1 MAEEA
6 TQHATWKEVEELVAT
21 GDRDH
26 VVAFIQ
32 GLQPS
37 DVAYTLS
44 RLDDEVQQ
52 SLFELLPP
60 DLSAE
65 LIQHLADQQ
74 AADVIEEL
82 PADRAAAIVDE
93 LESDDQADILGELE
107 DDDAAAILDRMAPE
121 EASDVR
127 ERLEYAADTAGG
139 IMVTE
144 YLVYSRQT
152 SIGDVIEDLRANRER
167 YADYDVRYIYVA
179 DADERFKGVVR
190 LRDLLLAP
198 GSEPLSSLL
207 MSDPDVVTIATPLQ
221 ELEGLFDHNRYSA
234 VPVVDAAGLLEGVVR
249 RSDVEETHGE
259 LSDKALA
266 RFGGIVGGEEL
277 RTMSTLSRAAGRL
290 AYLVPNIFL
299 LALSVSVI
307 AVFKSTVLDEVI
319 ALAIFLPLVAGLSGC
334 SGNQAVAVSI
344 REITLGLA
352 KPTDVFRVLVKELG
366 VGVINGLVLGVIAFG
381 VTATWASLAGWPG
394 SMYLGGVIGLSVPV
408 MVVFSVVLG
417 GTVPLI
423 LRGLRLDPA
432 MASGPIITTLIDF
445 FGFFTVLGLASL
457 ILDKLT
463 S

>member
-1 MAEEA
+1 MPQET
-6 TQHATWKEVEELVAT
+6 TQHATWKEVEDLVAA
-21 GDRDH
+21 GDPDRL
-26 VVAFIQ
+26 VAFIHE
-32 GLQPS
+32 LQPT

-44 RLDDEVQQ
+44 RLDEDVQT
-52 SLFELLPP
+52 SLFQLLPP

-65 LIQHLADQQ
+65 LIQHLADEQ

-82 PADRAAAIVDE
+82 PAEQAAAIVDE
-93 LESDDQADILGELE
+93 LESDDQADILGELKE
-107 DDDAAAILDRMAPE
+107 DDAEAILDRMAPE

-127 ERLEYAADTAGG
+127 ERLEYATDTAGG
-139 IMVTE
+139 IMITE

-167 YADYDVRYIYVA
+167 YAHYDVRYVYVA
-179 DADERFKGVVR
+179 DADELFQGVVR

-198 GSEPLSSLL
+198 GSEPLASLL
-207 MSDPDVVTIATPLQ
+207 IAEPDVVNVSAPLE
-221 ELEGLFDHNRYSA
+221 ELEGLFDHTRYSA
-234 VPVVDAAGLLEGVVR
+234 VPVIDDAGLLEGVVR
-249 RSDVEETHGE
+249 RSDVEETRGE

-277 RTMSTLSRAAGRL
+277 RTMSTLRRALGRL
-290 AYLVPNIFL
+290 AYLVPNVFL

-307 AVFKSTVLDEVI
+307 AAFKSSVLDEVI

-366 VGVINGLVLGVIAFG
+366 VGVINGVVLGAIVFA
-381 VTATWASLAGWPG
+381 VTAAWASIAGWPG
-394 SMYLGGVIGLSVPV
+394 SLYLGGVIGLSVPV
-408 MVVFSVVLG
+408 MILFSVALG

-423 LRGLRLDPA
+423 LRGMRLDPA

-463 S
+463 T